1 MSLKNKKS
9 GYISIVGKTNV
20 GKSTLLNE
28 ILGQKVAITSRKP
41 QTTRHRLLGIKTI
54 ADSQMIFIDTPGFH
68 KGHKR
73 ALNQY
78 MNKVASS
85 AMKGVD
91 VLIYVIEG
99 LNWTEED
106 QELMSQIPEGYETSI
121 LVINKTDKIKQKED
135 LLPFI
140 GSMSELNKFSDII
153 PLSALKKQNV
163 SSLVDSILLKIPEG
177 DHIYPSDQVVDVSER
192 FLASEIIREK
202 CITRVGDELPYRI
215 SVAIDKFKEE
225 DKITHIDATLFVE
238 KSSQK
243 GMLIGSSGSKLKSI
257 GTAARL
263 ELEEVLQT
271 KIMLNLWVKVKSGWT
286 DDEAMLSTMGYD
298 LGKSS

>member
-54 ADSQMIFIDTPGFH
+54 EDSQMIFIDTPGFH

-99 LNWTEED
+99 LHWTEED

-121 LVINKTDKIKQKED
+121 LVINKIDKIEQKED

-177 DHIYPSDQVVDVSER
+177 DHIYPADQVVDVSER

-225 DKITHIDATLFVE
+225 DQITHIDATLFVE